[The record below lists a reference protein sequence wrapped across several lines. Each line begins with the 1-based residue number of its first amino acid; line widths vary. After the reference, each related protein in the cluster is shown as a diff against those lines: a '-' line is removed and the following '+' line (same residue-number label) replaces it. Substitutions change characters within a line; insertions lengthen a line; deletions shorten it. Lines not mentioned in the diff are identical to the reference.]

1 MFVKHK
7 CLPIM
12 TNSKYGQG
20 HMDKYLETSLNILSK
35 EMLMWNIKALG
46 LGVQKVI
53 NKVKQV
59 IKMVYISKSRQNH
72 GQGQG

>member
-1 MFVKHK
+1 M
-7 CLPIM
+7 M
-12 TNSKYGQG
+12 NSKYGQG
-20 HMDKYLETSLNILSK
+20 HMDKYLETSRNILSK

-46 LGVQKVI
+46 LSVQKVN

-59 IKMVYISKSRQNH
+59 IKMVYFSKSRQNH